1 MPRVSA
7 AYTDTRI
14 REITEAGYRVFA
26 RRGFAEATMQEI
38 AEEAGLSVGALYQY
52 FKGKDEIVVAAG
64 QYVRER
70 HLGMLDVAFA
80 EAESPEQAIASV
92 MQRALG
98 ALGDPEYLYRFRNL
112 VSLWAEA
119 PRNERIAAA
128 LRDTAEAVAARLA
141 LPWADVQ
148 AHSGLPQGVNPEDVA
163 HVMMTMREGL
173 AVMLLSGIPVDLD
186 AFIRIATIMTNSL
199 LAPSREHS

>member
-80 EAESPEQAIASV
+80 EADSSEKAIASV
-92 MQRALG
+92 TERTLG

-128 LRDTAEAVAARLA
+128 LRETAEAVAARLA
-141 LPWADVQ
+141 VPWTDVQ
-148 AHSGLPQGVNPEDVA
+148 STSGLPEGVKPEDIA
-163 HVMMTMREGL
+163 HVMMAMREGL
-173 AVMLLSGIPVDLD
+173 AVMLLAGIPVDLN
-186 AFIRIATIMTNSL
+186 AHIRIATLMTGSL
-199 LAPSREHS
+199 LAATEEHR